1 MPSTAYT
8 PCFNPTDIETALQA
22 CEIKKLSEIV
32 STEPAPNMLMPC
44 PTIQEY
50 FHNVVPHIQKFLLAR
65 FDDVHQELQ
74 QMNTREMLRDATF
87 YQVLGRV

>member
-1 MPSTAYT
+1 
-8 PCFNPTDIETALQA
+8 
-22 CEIKKLSEIV
+22 
-32 STEPAPNMLMPC
+32 MLMPC

-74 QMNTREMLRDATF
+74 QMNTKEMLRDATF